1 MKKSEMMRNWK
12 EVSGLKSEFTK
23 ALGDR
28 FPHICYTD
36 EKLLSEIKTTLTGL
50 TKKISAVKDGKP
62 EVEPKAE
69 KKSLLRGGVERMARM
84 IEPEQEEITGITSL
98 PPRVDPGEAYRPA
111 KLSPKK

>member
-1 MKKSEMMRNWK
+1 MKKSDMMKQWK

-36 EKLLSEIKTTLTGL
+36 EKLLGEIKTTLTGL

-69 KKSLLRGGVERMARM
+69 KKTEPKAKATKVGETAVKTGVK
-84 IEPEQEEITGITSL
+84 IG
-98 PPRVDPGEAYRPA
+98 A
-111 KLSPKK
+111 KAKSEKVSA

>member
-1 MKKSEMMRNWK
+1 MKKSDMMKQWK

-36 EKLLSEIKTTLTGL
+36 EKLLGEIKTTLTGL

-69 KKSLLRGGVERMARM
+69 KKTESKAKATKVGETAVKTGVK
-84 IEPEQEEITGITSL
+84 IG
-98 PPRVDPGEAYRPA
+98 A
-111 KLSPKK
+111 KAKSEKVAA

>member
-1 MKKSEMMRNWK
+1 MKKSDMMKQWK

-36 EKLLSEIKTTLTGL
+36 EKLLGEIKTTLTGL

-69 KKSLLRGGVERMARM
+69 KKTEPKAKATKVGETAVKTGVK
-84 IEPEQEEITGITSL
+84 IG
-98 PPRVDPGEAYRPA
+98 A
-111 KLSPKK
+111 KAKSEKVAA

>member
-23 ALGDR
+23 ALGNR

-36 EKLLSEIKTTLTGL
+36 EKLLGEIKTTLTGL

-69 KKSLLRGGVERMARM
+69 KKTEPKAKATKVGETAVKTGVK
-84 IEPEQEEITGITSL
+84 IG
-98 PPRVDPGEAYRPA
+98 A
-111 KLSPKK
+111 KAKSEKVAA

>member
-23 ALGDR
+23 ALGER

-36 EKLLSEIKTTLTGL
+36 EKLLGEIKTTLTGL

-69 KKSLLRGGVERMARM
+69 KEPKAKATKVGETAVKTGMKIGAKAKSEKVSA
-84 IEPEQEEITGITSL
+84 
-98 PPRVDPGEAYRPA
+98 
-111 KLSPKK
+111 

>member
-36 EKLLSEIKTTLTGL
+36 EKLLGEIKTTLTGL

-69 KKSLLRGGVERMARM
+69 KKTEPKAKATKVGETAVKTGVK
-84 IEPEQEEITGITSL
+84 IG
-98 PPRVDPGEAYRPA
+98 A
-111 KLSPKK
+111 KAKSEKVAA

>member
-23 ALGDR
+23 ALGER

-36 EKLLSEIKTTLTGL
+36 EKLLGEIKTTLTGL

-69 KKSLLRGGVERMARM
+69 KKTEPKAKATKVGETAVKTGVK
-84 IEPEQEEITGITSL
+84 IG
-98 PPRVDPGEAYRPA
+98 A
-111 KLSPKK
+111 KAKSETVAA

>member
-1 MKKSEMMRNWK
+1 MKKSDMMKQWK

-36 EKLLSEIKTTLTGL
+36 EKLLGEIKTTLTGL

-69 KKSLLRGGVERMARM
+69 KKTEPKAKTTKVGETAVKTGVK
-84 IEPEQEEITGITSL
+84 IG
-98 PPRVDPGEAYRPA
+98 A
-111 KLSPKK
+111 KAKSEKVAA

>member
-1 MKKSEMMRNWK
+1 MKKSEMMQNWK
-12 EVSGLKSEFTK
+12 EVSGLKCEFTK

-36 EKLLSEIKTTLTGL
+36 EKLLSEIKTTLMSL

-69 KKSLLRGGVERMARM
+69 KKTEPKAKATKVGETAVKTGVK
-84 IEPEQEEITGITSL
+84 IG
-98 PPRVDPGEAYRPA
+98 A
-111 KLSPKK
+111 KAKSEKVSA

>member
-1 MKKSEMMRNWK
+1 MKKSDMMKQWK

-23 ALGDR
+23 ALGER

-36 EKLLSEIKTTLTGL
+36 EKLLGEIKTTLTGL

-69 KKSLLRGGVERMARM
+69 KKTEPKAKATKVGETAVKTGVK
-84 IEPEQEEITGITSL
+84 IG
-98 PPRVDPGEAYRPA
+98 A
-111 KLSPKK
+111 KAKSEKVAS

>member
-1 MKKSEMMRNWK
+1 MKKSDMMKQWK

-23 ALGDR
+23 KLGER

-36 EKLLSEIKTTLTGL
+36 EKLLGEIKTTLTGL

-69 KKSLLRGGVERMARM
+69 KKTEPKAKATKVGETAVKTGVK
-84 IEPEQEEITGITSL
+84 IG
-98 PPRVDPGEAYRPA
+98 A
-111 KLSPKK
+111 KAKSEKVAA

>member
-1 MKKSEMMRNWK
+1 MKKSEMMQNWK

-36 EKLLSEIKTTLTGL
+36 EKLLGEIKTTLTGL
-50 TKKISAVKDGKP
+50 TKKISAIKDGKP

-69 KKSLLRGGVERMARM
+69 KKTEPKAKATKVGETAVKTGVK
-84 IEPEQEEITGITSL
+84 IG
-98 PPRVDPGEAYRPA
+98 A
-111 KLSPKK
+111 KAKSEKVAA

>member
-36 EKLLSEIKTTLTGL
+36 EKLLGEIKTTLTGL

-69 KKSLLRGGVERMARM
+69 KKTEPKTKATKVGETAVKTGVK
-84 IEPEQEEITGITSL
+84 IG
-98 PPRVDPGEAYRPA
+98 A
-111 KLSPKK
+111 KAKSEKVAA

>member
-1 MKKSEMMRNWK
+1 MKKSDMMKQWK
-12 EVSGLKSEFTK
+12 EVSGLKSEFMK

-36 EKLLSEIKTTLTGL
+36 EKLLGEIKTTLTGL

-69 KKSLLRGGVERMARM
+69 KKTEPKAKATKVGETAVKTGVK
-84 IEPEQEEITGITSL
+84 IG
-98 PPRVDPGEAYRPA
+98 A
-111 KLSPKK
+111 KAKSEKVAA

>member
-1 MKKSEMMRNWK
+1 MKKSEMMKQWK

-23 ALGDR
+23 ALGER

-36 EKLLSEIKTTLTGL
+36 EKLLGEIKTTLTGL

-69 KKSLLRGGVERMARM
+69 KKTEPKAKATKVGETAVKTGVK
-84 IEPEQEEITGITSL
+84 IG
-98 PPRVDPGEAYRPA
+98 A
-111 KLSPKK
+111 KAKSETVAA

>member
-1 MKKSEMMRNWK
+1 MKKSDMMKQWK

-69 KKSLLRGGVERMARM
+69 KKTEPKAKATKVGETAVKTGVK
-84 IEPEQEEITGITSL
+84 IG
-98 PPRVDPGEAYRPA
+98 A
-111 KLSPKK
+111 KTKSEKVSA

>member
-1 MKKSEMMRNWK
+1 MKKADMMKQWK

-36 EKLLSEIKTTLTGL
+36 EKLLGEIKTTLTGL

-69 KKSLLRGGVERMARM
+69 KKTEPKAKATKVGETAVKTGVK
-84 IEPEQEEITGITSL
+84 IG
-98 PPRVDPGEAYRPA
+98 A
-111 KLSPKK
+111 KAKSETVAA

>member
-23 ALGDR
+23 KLGER

-36 EKLLSEIKTTLTGL
+36 EKLLGEIKTTLTGL

-69 KKSLLRGGVERMARM
+69 KKTEPKAKATKVGETAVKTGVK
-84 IEPEQEEITGITSL
+84 IG
-98 PPRVDPGEAYRPA
+98 A
-111 KLSPKK
+111 KAKSEKVAA

>member
-23 ALGDR
+23 ALGER

-36 EKLLSEIKTTLTGL
+36 EKLLGEIKTTLTGL

-69 KKSLLRGGVERMARM
+69 KKTEPKAKATKVGETAVKTGVK
-84 IEPEQEEITGITSL
+84 IG
-98 PPRVDPGEAYRPA
+98 A
-111 KLSPKK
+111 KAKSEKVAA

>member
-23 ALGDR
+23 ALGER

-36 EKLLSEIKTTLTGL
+36 EKLLGEIKTTLTGL

-69 KKSLLRGGVERMARM
+69 KKTESKAKATKVGETAVKTGVK
-84 IEPEQEEITGITSL
+84 IG
-98 PPRVDPGEAYRPA
+98 A
-111 KLSPKK
+111 KAKSEKVSA

>member
-1 MKKSEMMRNWK
+1 MKKSEMMKQWK

-36 EKLLSEIKTTLTGL
+36 EKLLGEIKTTLTGL

-62 EVEPKAE
+62 EAEPKAE
-69 KKSLLRGGVERMARM
+69 KKPEPKAKATKVGETAVKTGVK
-84 IEPEQEEITGITSL
+84 IG
-98 PPRVDPGEAYRPA
+98 A
-111 KLSPKK
+111 KAKSETVAA

>member
-1 MKKSEMMRNWK
+1 MKKSDMMKQWK
-12 EVSGLKSEFTK
+12 EVSELKSEFTK

-36 EKLLSEIKTTLTGL
+36 EKLLGEIKTTLTGL

-69 KKSLLRGGVERMARM
+69 KTTEPKAKATKVGETAVKTGVKIGAKAKSEKVSA
-84 IEPEQEEITGITSL
+84 
-98 PPRVDPGEAYRPA
+98 
-111 KLSPKK
+111 

>member
-1 MKKSEMMRNWK
+1 MKKADMMKQWK
-12 EVSGLKSEFTK
+12 EVSELKSEFTK

-62 EVEPKAE
+62 EVEPKAKATKVGETAVKTGVKIGAKAKSE
-69 KKSLLRGGVERMARM
+69 KVSA
-84 IEPEQEEITGITSL
+84 
-98 PPRVDPGEAYRPA
+98 
-111 KLSPKK
+111 

>member
-23 ALGDR
+23 VLGDR

-36 EKLLSEIKTTLTGL
+36 EKLLGEIKTTLTGL

-62 EVEPKAE
+62 EVEPKAVKTPKAKATKVGETAVKTGVKVGAKAKSE
-69 KKSLLRGGVERMARM
+69 KVA
-84 IEPEQEEITGITSL
+84 
-98 PPRVDPGEAYRPA
+98 A
-111 KLSPKK
+111 

>member
-1 MKKSEMMRNWK
+1 MKKSEMMKQWK

-36 EKLLSEIKTTLTGL
+36 EKLLGEIKTTLTGL

-69 KKSLLRGGVERMARM
+69 KKTEPKAKATKVGETAVKTGVK
-84 IEPEQEEITGITSL
+84 IG
-98 PPRVDPGEAYRPA
+98 A
-111 KLSPKK
+111 KAKSEKVAA

>member
-36 EKLLSEIKTTLTGL
+36 EKLLGEIKTTLTGL

-69 KKSLLRGGVERMARM
+69 KKTEPKAKATKVGETAVKTGVK
-84 IEPEQEEITGITSL
+84 IG
-98 PPRVDPGEAYRPA
+98 A
-111 KLSPKK
+111 KAKSEKVSA